1 MTHAERINVAVN
13 ETVEAVEIVN
23 GAASALNDLVLNHQ
37 PSLISDTTIVK
48 EAAELLLHAVQNVR
62 RSATA
67 ALESKPSTKEARRDS

>member
-48 EAAELLLHAVQNVR
+48 EAAELLLHAVQNFR
-62 RSATA
+62 RIATA
-67 ALESKPSTKEARRDS
+67 ELESKPSTKEARRDS